1 VQSGGGDDE
10 IDRKRV
16 RVVGGV
22 LRKLNEAVRDE
33 EVEDLAKGCRDH
45 GWSSIELVEQPVMD
59 RAMD

>member
-1 VQSGGGDDE
+1 M
-10 IDRKRV
+10 

-22 LRKLNEAVRDE
+22 LRKLNESARDE
-33 EVEDLAKGCRDH
+33 EVEELAKGCRDH